1 MSLVTTQAEMP
12 RGWLLDQRI
21 TATFVP
27 KPLCEAVMAL
37 DWPDTAGKPAL
48 GRRCSTSPPVSITL
62 KGNLFPG
69 SSWLVERRQGN
80 RVEGE
85 GS

>member
-12 RGWLLDQRI
+12 RGWLLDERI

-27 KPLCEAVMAL
+27 TPLSEAVMVP
-37 DWPDTAGKPAL
+37 DWPDNAGKPAL

-62 KGNLFPG
+62 KGKLFAG
-69 SSWLVERRQGN
+69 SSSSVERRQGN